1 MDLNSL
7 LGRHQ
12 VVLMLQAKAGN
23 EEERRAYREFAQ
35 DYSVRIRASRAEGG
49 APDAVCGFPT

>member
-12 VVLMLQAKAGN
+12 VALMLQARAGN
-23 EEERRAYREFAQ
+23 EEERRAYRQFAR
-35 DYSVRIRASRAEGG
+35 DFSVRIRMTRAEGG
-49 APDAVCGFPT
+49 APVAVCGFPT